1 MEKRSTIPFDAFQEI
16 AMYKLPEQLTSAHQA
31 SVETLM
37 TIANAAFG
45 GVERLAAL
53 NLNAVRSLLEDS
65 TTNARALIAV
75 KDAQG
80 LVSLQ
85 TQLAQP
91 GLNRATVYSR
101 SLYQIATE
109 TQKTLSAV
117 IKTQVSERLESLPLR
132 P

>member
-16 AMYKLPEQLTSAHQA
+16 AMYKLPEQLASAHQA

-91 GLNRATVYSR
+91 GLNRATVY
-101 SLYQIATE
+101 
-109 TQKTLSAV
+109 
-117 IKTQVSERLESLPLR
+117 
-132 P
+132 

>member
-1 MEKRSTIPFDAFQEI
+1 
-16 AMYKLPEQLTSAHQA
+16 MYKLPEQLASAHQA
-31 SVETLM
+31 GVETLM

-53 NLNAVRSLLEDS
+53 NLNAVRGLLEDS

-75 KDAQG
+75 KDTQG

-85 TQLAQP
+85 TRLAQP
-91 GLNRATVYSR
+91 GLDKATLYSR

-109 TQKTLSAV
+109 TQETLSAV
-117 IKTQVSERLESLPLR
+117 IKNQVSERFESLPFR